1 MKNLYSIH
9 AGEFVVGNFI
19 EKNYKNVKLWIPSR
33 DVGTDL
39 LVTGAN
45 SERPVSLQVKYS
57 RDYLETNDPEYSS
70 QIRAGGWWTLG
81 RDKIAEPTADY
92 WVFVL
97 KGFGM
102 RLSDFVVIKPSELL
116 KRLDRIHGKTKTIQS
131 YLWITRK
138 NRCWET
144 RGLKNQERLEITM
157 DHYQNPDRDFS
168 EYLNNWSP
176 VAALDGT
183 QISSN

>member
-1 MKNLYSIH
+1 VKNLYSIH
-9 AGEFVVGNFI
+9 GGEFVVGNFI
-19 EKNYKNVKLWIPSR
+19 EKNYKSVTLWIPSR

-39 LVTGAN
+39 LVTDAN
-45 SERPVSLQVKYS
+45 NERPVSLQVKYS

-70 QIRAGGWWTLG
+70 RIRAGGWWTLG
-81 RDKIAEPTADY
+81 RDKIAESRADH

-102 RLSDFVVIKPSELL
+102 KLPDFVVIEPSELL

-131 YLWITRK
+131 YLWITRN
-138 NRCWET
+138 NRCWEI
-144 RGLKNQERLEITM
+144 RGLKNQERLEIAE

-168 EYLNNWSP
+168 DYLNNWSC
-176 VAALDGT
+176 VKAINGK
-183 QISSN
+183 

>member
-57 RDYLETNDPEYSS
+57 RDYLETNNPEYS
-70 QIRAGGWWTLG
+70 QKELVRRAT
-81 RDKIAEPTADY
+81 T
-92 WVFVL
+92 
-97 KGFGM
+97 
-102 RLSDFVVIKPSELL
+102 
-116 KRLDRIHGKTKTIQS
+116 
-131 YLWITRK
+131 
-138 NRCWET
+138 C
-144 RGLKNQERLEITM
+144 
-157 DHYQNPDRDFS
+157 
-168 EYLNNWSP
+168 
-176 VAALDGT
+176 
-183 QISSN
+183 